1 MISQQRYNSLAT
13 QHQQR
18 IKRDNRTSHKN
29 TVQPCITMCTIMT
42 APNETDKS
50 TPGKTITGEYT
61 SQIGAL
67 QAIAACDTNVAFPKR
82 NLFFVL

>member
-1 MISQQRYNSLAT
+1 
-13 QHQQR
+13 
-18 IKRDNRTSHKN
+18 
-29 TVQPCITMCTIMT
+29 MCTIMT